1 VTTSITVPSN
11 ITTVNGNNFTI
22 SGTDTGSPQFNG
34 AILTNASAGQ
44 TMNIQNLTVSGPV
57 DGFQLC
63 TNSNF
68 LLYGILFNDASG
80 TVDNV
85 IVDHIFQFQNGAF
98 GSCQTGRAIRAEG
111 ITGART
117 VTITNTTARDY
128 QKTAFEARSIGTGS
142 MTMNVSNST
151 AGPPHSLEG
160 LMAQNGVTYVGA
172 AGTVANNTI
181 FASGDAQPGVGG
193 NSAGTGVLL
202 SGAHDVTVTNNTLTS
217 PAAPRPGGDIGISVS
232 AGSSTGIVIS
242 FNKVD
247 RLRPDVPD
255 TSGLGID
262 VFTPDGSRATLMCNT
277 FSQWI
282 TNVVGAEQI
291 ACTPLPNGTECQAY
305 SAPAPVVDSGKNYE
319 QTEPFNIIDATPFT
333 WTVDSGTLP
342 PGLSLS
348 SGGAITGTPTAPGT
362 YNFTMQLVDSTGLT
376 ATQAQTITIASGG
389 CAPAENPSITIKK
402 SPSSQ
407 TVARGGTAT
416 FHITV
421 TNTGNVTLTNV
432 SVSDPNSANC
442 NRDLGT
448 LAAGASTTY
457 TCTRSNVRKK
467 FVNTAEAVGTAPSG
481 TTVRASAR
489 AAVTVAAIQ
498 IVKGPNAQHAVNGVA
513 RFRITVTNIGNV
525 RLRKVRVADPSTPG
539 CNRRL
544 GTLAAGASKTFS
556 CTRQNVTKSF
566 LNRAGVVGTA
576 PNGRISV
583 TDVDAAAVLVTKKPV
598 FTG

>member
-1 VTTSITVPSN
+1 
-11 ITTVNGNNFTI
+11 
-22 SGTDTGSPQFNG
+22 
-34 AILTNASAGQ
+34 
-44 TMNIQNLTVSGPV
+44 
-57 DGFQLC
+57 
-63 TNSNF
+63 
-68 LLYGILFNDASG
+68 
-80 TVDNV
+80 
-85 IVDHIFQFQNGAF
+85 
-98 GSCQTGRAIRAEG
+98 
-111 ITGART
+111 
-117 VTITNTTARDY
+117 
-128 QKTAFEARSIGTGS
+128 
-142 MTMNVSNST
+142 
-151 AGPPHSLEG
+151 
-160 LMAQNGVTYVGA
+160 
-172 AGTVANNTI
+172 
-181 FASGDAQPGVGG
+181 
-193 NSAGTGVLL
+193 
-202 SGAHDVTVTNNTLTS
+202 
-217 PAAPRPGGDIGISVS
+217 
-232 AGSSTGIVIS
+232 
-242 FNKVD
+242 
-247 RLRPDVPD
+247 
-255 TSGLGID
+255 
-262 VFTPDGSRATLMCNT
+262 MCNT

-305 SAPAPVVDSGKNYE
+305 SAPAPAVDSGKNYE

-333 WTVDSGTLP
+333 WTVVSGTLP

-348 SGGAITGTPTAPGT
+348 SAGAITGTPTAPGT

-421 TNTGNVTLTNV
+421 TNNGNVTLTSV

-448 LAAGASTTY
+448 QAAGASTTY
-457 TCTRSNVRKK
+457 TCTRPNVRKK
-467 FVNTAEAVGTAPSG
+467 FVNTAEAVGTAPNG
-481 TTVRASAR
+481 TTVRASAA
-489 AAVTVAAIQ
+489 AAVRVAAIR

-525 RLRKVRVADPSTPG
+525 LLRKVRVADPSTPG

-544 GTLAAGASKTFS
+544 GTLAAGASKTYS
-556 CTRQNVTKSF
+556 CTRPNVTKSF

-576 PNGRISV
+576 PNGRIRV